1 MNTEIPAQ
9 TVVAIATVVAALITG
24 VIAMVN
30 LTLGKEQ
37 KVTEMR
43 QAWIDGLRDDLATF
57 FAAYR
62 FVANAVE
69 AVWHEDSTG
78 VPATHMPSPDAVSE
92 QISLAALAFYRIK
105 LRLNAA
111 EEEHIELEQ
120 LLNEIF
126 RQYESHPDGTPN
138 LRGVINK
145 AIALANDQ
153 ARKVLKFEWERVKR
167 GEQAFANLRKWVA
180 PAIVVVMA
188 IFVFVILTANF
199 K

>member
-9 TVVAIATVVAALITG
+9 AVVAIATVVAALITG

-62 FVANAVE
+62 FVATAV
-69 AVWHEDSTG
+69 ADVWHKDSTG
-78 VPATHMPSPDAVSE
+78 ATTTHMPSPDAVAE
-92 QISLAALAFYRIK
+92 QVALAALAFYRIK
-105 LRLNAA
+105 LRLNA
-111 EEEHIELEQ
+111 EEEAHIKLER
-120 LLNEIF
+120 LLNEIA
-126 RQYESHPDGTPN
+126 RQYESHADGTPD
-138 LRGVINK
+138 LREVTIK

-153 ARKVLKFEWERVKR
+153 ARMVLKFEWDRVKR

-180 PAIVVVMA
+180 PTIVVVMA
-188 IFVFVILTANF
+188 IFVAVILTANF

>member
-9 TVVAIATVVAALITG
+9 AVVAIATVVAALITG

-43 QAWIDGLRDDLATF
+43 QAWIDGLRNDLATY

-62 FVANAVE
+62 FIANSVE
-69 AVWHEDSTG
+69 DVWHKENTG
-78 VPATHMPSPDAVSE
+78 VVATHMASQEAVAE
-92 QISLAALAFYRIK
+92 QALLGALAIYRIK

-111 EEEHIELEQ
+111 EKAHFDLER
-120 LLNEIF
+120 LLDEITK
-126 RQYESHPDGTPN
+126 QYESHVDGKPN
-138 LRGVINK
+138 LRKLTIA

-153 ARKVLKFEWERVKR
+153 ARKVLKFEWERVKS

-180 PAIVVVMA
+180 PTIVVVMA
-188 IFVFVILTANF
+188 IFVGVILTANF
-199 K
+199 N